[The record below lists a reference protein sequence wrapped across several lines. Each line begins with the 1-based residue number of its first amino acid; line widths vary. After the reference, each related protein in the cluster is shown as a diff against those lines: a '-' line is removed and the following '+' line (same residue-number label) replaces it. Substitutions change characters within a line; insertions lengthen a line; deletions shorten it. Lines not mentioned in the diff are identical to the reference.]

1 MSYCDVCGNYDESHI
16 EDIKENIK
24 TVPDEDYQP
33 DLYYYW
39 DSWTGLCDEDY
50 DWREKYPKVDCM
62 CDICFDIANQNKEIK
77 WECTSL

>member
-1 MSYCDVCGNYDESHI
+1 MSYCDVCGNYDKSHI

-39 DSWTGLCDEDY
+39 DYPLQEDY
-50 DWREKYPKVDCM
+50 DWREKYPNVDCM
-62 CDICFDIANQNKEIK
+62 CEICFDIANQDKEIK